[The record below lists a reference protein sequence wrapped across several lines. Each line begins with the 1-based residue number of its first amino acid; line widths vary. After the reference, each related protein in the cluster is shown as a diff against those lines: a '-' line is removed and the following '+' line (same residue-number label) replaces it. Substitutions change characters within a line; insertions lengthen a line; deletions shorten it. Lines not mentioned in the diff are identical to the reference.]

1 MEPLFELHEEG
12 RKVSFEVPTTEAV
25 RCFLQ
30 RQRFA
35 YVEYTDDPE
44 DETLTSS
51 WESGDDSCFEYGGD
65 AAEWID
71 DRSDEEE
78 AEITDDEAWSVSG
91 RFGIGRYAPTWWMA
105 GSGSHDD
112 ACTCR
117 PLGLLEVLQD
127 HADPKKR
134 QSALEAHLSGLRG
147 IWDHFWSGDA
157 LVNGSSDLINGACSN
172 CIAEGRDHLSDVLD
186 EARNLAEEL
195 GEALAA
201 FHTQIDLGLDLDLGL
216 DRYEH

>member
-12 RKVSFEVPTTEAV
+12 RRVCFEVPTTEAV

-35 YVEYTDDPE
+35 YVEHTDDPE
-44 DETLTSS
+44 SETLTSS
-51 WESGDDSCFEYGGD
+51 WESGDDSCFEYGDD

-71 DRSDEEE
+71 GCSDEED
-78 AEITDDEAWSVSG
+78 AEITDEEAWFVASL
-91 RFGIGRYAPTWWMA
+91 FGIGRYAPTWWLA

-112 ACTCR
+112 TCTCR

-127 HADPKKR
+127 HADPNKR

-172 CIAEGRDHLSDVLD
+172 CIAEGREHLSDVLD

-201 FHTQIDLGLDLDLGL
+201 FHTQIDLGLD
-216 DRYEH
+216 RYEH